1 MKLAQ
6 FGAIRRTLGHRDY
19 GLYSAGNS
27 VSLVG
32 NWIQRVAVGW
42 LAWELTSSGAW
53 LGLLAMADLSPALIL
68 GPLGGAVADRGGR
81 LRLIQIAQAVSMA
94 TSLVLVALIMTE
106 LVTPELLFLLVLVSG
121 AAQGFIQPARLSLVP
136 SLVPREDISTAV
148 AINAIIFNLARF
160 IGPAIAGLLIVSAD
174 VAAAFAVNS
183 VSFLAFMLVLSRI
196 RLREDAL
203 PTEKADDAS
212 LLADIGEGLAYTA
225 RHPGIG
231 PLLLLSVCMSFG
243 VRPYVELLP
252 GFASAVFGKGA
263 DGLAALTSTI
273 GAGAILSGFW
283 LAGRGGREGL
293 GRLTL
298 VAMGVLVLSVIGFAA
313 TTDYTVALVLMGIS
327 GLAMVVGGVGAQTLI
342 QLSVQP
348 EMRARVMSLYGLIF
362 RGGPAAGALAMGA
375 ASEVVGL
382 RWPLAVGGLATLV
395 VWLAIWWRKREPIS
409 DLEGR
414 GQTRESPSPR
424 PAATLA
430 TPERDDSTTNGDKT

>member
-1 MKLAQ
+1 MKFDQ
-6 FGAIRRTLGHRDY
+6 FAAIRRTLGHRDY

-32 NWIQRVAVGW
+32 NWVQRVAIGW
-42 LAWELTSSGAW
+42 LAWELTGSGAW
-53 LGLLAMADLSPALIL
+53 LGLLAMAELSPALVL
-68 GPLGGAVADRGGR
+68 GPLGGAVADRGGH
-81 LRLIQIAQAVSMA
+81 LRLIAVAQAISMA
-94 TSLVLVALIMTE
+94 TSVVLVGLIVTKW
-106 LVTPELLFLLVLVSG
+106 VTPELLFLLVLISG

-136 SLVPREDISTAV
+136 SLVPRRDISTAV

-160 IGPAIAGLLIVSAD
+160 IGPALAGLLIVSVD
-174 VAAAFAVNS
+174 VGAAFAVNA
-183 VSFLAFMLVLSRI
+183 VSYLAFLLVLSRI
-196 RLREDAL
+196 RLREDAM
-203 PTEKADDAS
+203 PARRAANAS
-212 LLADIGEGLAYTA
+212 LLADIGEGLAYAA

-231 PLLLLSVCMSFG
+231 PLLALSVVMSLG

-252 GFASAVFGKGA
+252 GFADAVFGRGA
-263 DGLAALTSTI
+263 DALAALTSTI

-293 GRLTL
+293 GKISLL
-298 VAMGVLVLSVIGFAA
+298 AMGLLILAVIGFAA
-313 TTDYTVALVLMGIS
+313 TTNYALALVAMGIS

-382 RWPLAVGGLATLV
+382 RRPLAVGGLVALV
-395 VWLAIWWRKREPIS
+395 VWFVIWFRRREPIF

-414 GQTRESPSPR
+414 GQTRESP
-424 PAATLA
+424 
-430 TPERDDSTTNGDKT
+430 TPEPGANLAPDSPPVGYTR